1 MSLHWLAPGHTFR
14 TSYAA
19 QDNSPAK
26 QHIITFDVKSSTATY
41 VAPDHPFPAY
51 DRTQQSAFLL
61 SFPKWDEDQSSNEE
75 GKSLTIVADFS
86 SVDIEVLGNVGNKWF
101 RQSQDNPLT
110 LPLDNSMDDTIL
122 LSLVAD
128 LTDTTAGAPIMY
140 AYLNDGSIQ
149 GWHAEHT
156 KRYIGLLTPG
166 TSSSVL
172 SQSQEAKDTEMGS
185 DSATPT
191 MANAFSQRGSVFEQQ
206 PTTFGQTG
214 FSQQGTSTFGQPS
227 FGQPSLG
234 QPSFGQPS
242 FGQSNQTN
250 NTTSP
255 FGSFKPATGFGTFAT
270 RTSEF
275 GSTSSFSGFGSSAS
289 TSHTFSQGNLANAT
303 PTKSKSDALSPN
315 ISPTI
320 TQEASMSDST
330 TGFGGLSLGTAA
342 SETKPVNSMFGSF
355 GTPAITSNQTES
367 SSPFGNGGVVKP
379 ASGFGAFGGL
389 KTSGAFDSN
398 GKPPSTVTAFVSPV
412 SQIQP
417 SSSGFGQTSFGQ
429 PAFGQT
435 GFGSNS
441 GKSAF
446 GQPAFGKTSFGTTP
460 TTTMAPA
467 SGGFA
472 AFAKAPTNFTSP
484 STTTQPGFGAQE
496 SKPQALGGF
505 SAFASATPAPLG
517 STTSSPGI
525 MDKST
530 SKQPPGVGE
539 QESKPEVLGG
549 FAAFTSPAQT
559 SFGLAT
565 SGPSVGGF
573 NSAPKGFSP
582 FALTSSTPDPGPKSE
597 PSKPATPTRT
607 SVFGTPLETTS
618 GSPSSKDTVS
628 TPKETPTRPIT
639 MSPPSSPEPKPASA
653 DVSPKPTVGGAFA
666 NIHTTPSSFQPAVGF
681 GAFGSTTPKD
691 SPFFKKPEPSSP
703 FTPKFSA
710 ITSGS
715 TTTTPAF
722 GSTSVLGPSKPAF
735 GSTTPKTP
743 TPVKSTTTPSLGG
756 GAFSAFSGSSS
767 PLAVVAGQK
776 KSFSDLL
783 KTGGAENRD
792 PEKPPLIPKKAE
804 GESNGA
810 KPQETRASVFGTQTR
825 DSKKSGNVFLLTSQ
839 IFSTENQD
847 QGAATSEDKGK
858 GKLKA
863 SDTSESAGREE
874 SFTNVSLS
882 SASSSFVEVDKDEG
896 EFDQNSD
903 QDDRSDFLTDEELSE
918 EEGSDEESLPEED
931 EVKQSPT
938 PSPTAVPLVSRSPS
952 ATPQPEV
959 KIQVSDVSHLPI
971 QEPPSREESTTPPG
985 TPLKEV
991 KSLTLNGPSTTSS
1004 LAIGLG
1010 RPSTRPVRRSPLA
1023 NAVLLEG
1030 NETQEEAPLDSKKPE
1045 EAESP
1050 SINSR
1055 RKTPN
1060 IPTSTKGPGS
1070 LPTPP
1075 SATPPSPDLQSPS
1088 LDTFTKKPTVP
1099 VPFSPFS
1106 FGPRPVTTPPA
1117 SSMFGHVA
1125 DKSAPITM
1133 PPPIVRATTAPTTMS
1148 SQRQSLFGTQPPNTP
1163 ASRFSMPSFTPPISA
1178 GTASTFPPLPKAPNG
1193 TPDPITS
1200 TTSATKQSQ
1209 AVPSSSGL
1217 PLTQASK
1224 TQGKEIMEEGMQK
1237 ECVNLVKT
1245 VEKEIEEVCF
1255 AKSSGSA
1262 LINLINTSSLP
1273 KPL

>member
-1 MSLHWLAPGHTFR
+1 MSLHWLGPGHTFR

-26 QHIITFDVKSSTATY
+26 QHIITFDIKSSTATY
-41 VAPDHPFPAY
+41 VAPDHPFPVNG
-51 DRTQQSAFLL
+51 RTQQNAYLL
-61 SFPKWDEDQSSNEE
+61 SFPKWDEDHPSNEE
-75 GKSLTIVADFS
+75 SKSLTIVADFS

-101 RQSQDNPLT
+101 RQSQDNGPLT
-110 LPLDNSMDDTIL
+110 LPLDSIEDDTIL

-156 KRYIGLLTPG
+156 KCYIGLLSTG

-172 SQSQEAKDTEMGS
+172 SQPQEAKDTEMIS
-185 DSATPT
+185 DSSTPSMVNT
-191 MANAFSQRGSVFEQQ
+191 FGQPNSVFGQQQ
-206 PTTFGQTG
+206 PTAFGQTA
-214 FSQQGTSTFGQPS
+214 FNQQGTSTFGQPS
-227 FGQPSLG
+227 FGQPS
-234 QPSFGQPS
+234 FGQAP

-250 NTTSP
+250 TTSP
-255 FGSFKPATGFGTFAT
+255 FGSLKPATSFGTFAT
-270 RTSEF
+270 TGTGEF
-275 GSTSSFSGFGSSAS
+275 RSTSSFTGFGSSAS
-289 TSHTFSQGNLANAT
+289 TSHTFSQGSLANAT

-355 GTPAITSNQTES
+355 GTPATTSNQTES
-367 SSPFGNGGVVKP
+367 GPFGGGVVKP

-398 GKPPSTVTAFVSPV
+398 GKPPSTVTAFASPV
-412 SQIQP
+412 SQT

-429 PAFGQT
+429 QAFGQT

-441 GKSAF
+441 GKSTF

-460 TTTMAPA
+460 ATTMAPA

-472 AFAKAPTNFTSP
+472 AFAKAPTNFTSH
-484 STTTQPGFGAQE
+484 STTTQPSGFGAQE
-496 SKPQALGGF
+496 SKPQASGGF
-505 SAFASATPAPLG
+505 SIFASATPTPLG
-517 STTSSPGI
+517 STTSGPGF
-525 MDKST
+525 MDNST
-530 SKQPPGVGE
+530 KQSSGVGA
-539 QESKPEVLGG
+539 QESKPEVSGG
-549 FAAFTSPAQT
+549 FVAFASPAQT
-559 SFGLAT
+559 PFGSTT

-573 NSAPKGFSP
+573 NSAPKGFSA
-582 FALTSSTPDPGPKSE
+582 FASTSPTPDRGSKSE
-597 PSKPATPTRT
+597 PSKLATPIATRT
-607 SVFGTPLETTS
+607 SVFGTPLESTS
-618 GSPSSKDTVS
+618 GSPFSKDAVS
-628 TPKETPTRPIT
+628 TTPKETPTRPIT
-639 MSPPSSPEPKPASA
+639 MSPPSSPEPKPASP
-653 DVSPKPTVGGAFA
+653 DVSPKPPVGGAFE

-691 SPFFKKPEPSSP
+691 SPFFKKPERTAPSSP
-703 FTPKFSA
+703 FTPKFSS
-710 ITSGS
+710 INSGS

-722 GSTSVLGPSKPAF
+722 GSTSVLGPSKPSF
-735 GSTTPKTP
+735 GTTPTLT
-743 TPVKSTTTPSLGG
+743 TPVKSTTTPLLGG

-792 PEKPPLIPKKAE
+792 PEKPPAPLMPTKVK
-804 GESNGA
+804 GESNET
-810 KPQETRASVFGTQTR
+810 KPQETRASVFGTQMK
-825 DSKKSGNVFLLTSQ
+825 DEKKSASVFPLTAQ
-839 IFSTENQD
+839 IFSTESQD
-847 QGAATSEDKGK
+847 QEAATSEDKGK

-863 SDTSESAGREE
+863 SDSSESTGREE

-882 SASSSFVEVDKDEG
+882 SASSSFVEVEKDEEG
-896 EFDQNSD
+896 ELDQNSD

-918 EEGSDEESLPEED
+918 EEGSSDEESLPEED
-931 EVKQSPT
+931 EVQQSPT
-938 PSPTAVPLVSRSPS
+938 PPPTSVPLASRSPS

-959 KIQVSDVSHLPI
+959 KIQVSDVSNLPI

-991 KSLTLNGPSTTSS
+991 KSFTLNGSSTGSP

-1030 NETQEEAPLDSKKPE
+1030 DETQEEAPLDSTKPE

-1050 SINSR
+1050 STKSR
-1055 RKTPN
+1055 PKTPTL
-1060 IPTSTKGPGS
+1060 PTSTKGPGS
-1070 LPTPP
+1070 LHTPL
-1075 SATPPSPDLQSPS
+1075 SATSQSPDLQSSS
-1088 LDTFTKKPTVP
+1088 LDTLTKKPTVP

-1117 SSMFGHVA
+1117 SSIFGHVA
-1125 DKSAPITM
+1125 DKFTSIPM
-1133 PPPIVRATTAPTTMS
+1133 PPPTVRATTAPTTS
-1148 SQRQSLFGTQPPNTP
+1148 SSHQQSLFGAQPPNTP
-1163 ASRFSMPSFTPPISA
+1163 ANRFSMPSFTPLPISA
-1178 GTASTFPPLPKAPNG
+1178 GTGSVFSLVPKAPGG

-1200 TTSATKQSQ
+1200 TIPSVKPSP

-1245 VEKEIEEVCF
+1245 IEKDIEEVCF
-1255 AKSSGSA
+1255 VRSSGSA
-1262 LINLINTSSLP
+1262 LYLI
-1273 KPL
+1273 KCI